1 MDEEQNDFFKEYGNK
16 IMEYV
21 EDQILLARLKT
32 VKKISSL
39 VGRLVIYFIVVL
51 LCTLIFLFVS
61 VIAGFLFG
69 NLFHSNFAGFAAV
82 AGLFIIALIFV
93 IAKRKTI
100 QQKFSSNIID
110 IILDK
115 NDDKNEN
122 D

>member
-1 MDEEQNDFFKEYGNK
+1 MDENQNDFFKQYGNK

-39 VGRLVIYFIVVL
+39 VGRLIIYFIVAL
-51 LCTLIFLFVS
+51 LCTVIFLFVS
-61 VIAGFLFG
+61 VIAGFLLG
-69 NLFHSNFAGFAAV
+69 KLFHSELAGFSTV
-82 AGLFIIALIFV
+82 TGLFIIALIV
-93 IAKRKTI
+93 IIIKRKAI

-115 NDDKNEN
+115 NEN
-122 D
+122 N